1 MPELS
6 IPITT
11 MLTSGLGLWLL
22 VLTVK
27 VVKARGVSGQS
38 LGDGGDMPLTRAIR
52 AQANLTEFAPLFVI
66 LILIGELQ
74 NGNSYIIGALAA
86 TFMIARLAHGY
97 ALAFS
102 DNNAPARAGGFVL
115 TVIPIAIGAI
125 YNLVLLS
132 N

>member
-1 MPELS
+1 
-6 IPITT
+6 
-11 MLTSGLGLWLL
+11 
-22 VLTVK
+22 
-27 VVKARGVSGQS
+27 
-38 LGDGGDMPLTRAIR
+38 MPLTRAIR

-102 DNNAPARAGGFVL
+102 ENNAPARAGGFVL

>member
-38 LGDGGDMPLTRAIR
+38 LGDGGDMPLTRTIR

-74 NGNSYIIGALAA
+74 NGNSYILGALAA

-102 DNNAPARAGGFVL
+102 ENNAPARASGFVL